1 MFFTIMIKLK
11 RVLYKILNFLF
22 LFLFLF
28 TEIHI
33 FSQISNLPG
42 LPYTKNFSKE
52 EVKVGLKI
60 FDISQGADGLLYFAQ
75 PGSLIEYDGFRWTKY
90 TEGVQSDLRAV
101 LYKDDKHIY
110 TGGHGGFGYWYK
122 TTNGKLKYK
131 SLFFKKPIKEAPL
144 LPVFSNIIE
153 IQGKIYFQSFQLI
166 YVFDPLTNQL
176 NTIHA
181 DKGFSNLFSSKK
193 RGFFQDVSVGLFE
206 IINSEK
212 KIIKGTE
219 KISMDIVGVFV
230 EKDNSLLI
238 STKNNGFWCLK
249 NNVLIKKDWTV
260 NTRFEK
266 FIITDIE
273 KYSDNQYVVGTLRN
287 GFYIISNDGEIG
299 NHINKKRGI
308 SNNSILKVFNDI
320 NNNIWVSTESG
331 ISYVEI
337 NSNSKYL
344 LDNNSSSGTVYS
356 SYLKDSILYLGTN
369 QGLFMKNINNPL
381 AEPRLIDER
390 NDNIWEIE
398 EIDNEVLVGSHRGLF
413 AIKNNFLKTIHLE
426 GGGWIFKK
434 HPKFKD
440 ILYVGFYSGLAV
452 FKKINN
458 EWKFIKKFENFG
470 ESSRFLEFDQYG
482 QIWIA
487 HPQKGY
493 YRLLLSPDGLELK
506 EFEFYGVDNQTI
518 EPYAYFTKIDGNLVF
533 FNPKGFFFYDAIDN
547 VFTKA
552 KYPSEIFKGLH
563 NINHI
568 SQNENVFWYSTPNTL
583 GYVLRDQNHFKVNE
597 TVFYNIWD
605 KHLNDFNKFKKI
617 DKNIFGIGIEN
628 GIVFH
633 NSDRLITSEINTTPI
648 VKSIELISSKDTIRA
663 PIGGKEEIKIPY
675 SNNFIKIKIA
685 IPKAPLGN
693 SKLIQYRL
701 KGLNNN
707 WSNWINKLEINFP
720 GLSSGDYILEMKS
733 KTEDGITSEIISI
746 PFYIQYPWYLNNW
759 AIAFY
764 VLTFIVVFIVYR
776 AYLNMKN
783 IKKVNQLIEIET
795 QKRERQK
802 EKFDL
807 EKLEAD
813 KKLLLLKEENLNLEI
828 KKKNAA
834 LASSTLNNIKK
845 NELLMDLINDIKSID
860 SELLNS
866 SLHYPIK
873 KVIKKINSHLVDK
886 EDWLTFQLHFSNSHS
901 QFFQN
906 INEKHPDLSPNEIK
920 LCAYLKL
927 NLSSKEIA
935 SLMNVAI
942 TSIEQSRYRLR
953 KKFNLDKE
961 ENLLHYIQKF

>member
-1 MFFTIMIKLK
+1 MLSTVMIKLIK
-11 RVLYKILNFLF
+11 FLYKKLNFLF
-22 LFLFLF
+22 LFLFLWS
-28 TEIHI
+28 EIHT
-33 FSQISNLPG
+33 FSQISNFPG
-42 LPYTKNFSKE
+42 LPYIRNFSKE
-52 EVKVGLKI
+52 EVKAGLKV
-60 FDISQGADGLLYFAQ
+60 FDISQGENGLLYFAQ
-75 PGSLIEYDGFRWTKY
+75 PGSLIEYDGYRWNTY
-90 TEGVQSDLRAV
+90 SEGFQSDLRAI
-101 LYKDDKHIY
+101 LYIDDNHIY

-122 TTNGKLKYK
+122 TKTGKLKYK
-131 SLFFKKPIKEAPL
+131 CLFFKKPIKDAPL
-144 LPVFSNIIE
+144 LPIFTNIIE

-181 DKGFSNLFSSKK
+181 DKGFSNLFFSKN
-193 RGFFQDVSVGLFE
+193 RGFFQDVSIGLFE
-206 IINSEK
+206 IVKSEK
-212 KIIKGTE
+212 KLIKGTE

-238 STKNNGFWCLK
+238 ATKNNGFWCLK
-249 NNVLIKKDWTV
+249 NNVLIKKNWTV
-260 NTRFEK
+260 NTKFEK

-273 KYSDNQYVVGTLRN
+273 KYSDNEYVVGTLRN
-287 GFYIISNDGEIG
+287 GIYIISDNGEIG

-308 SNNSILKVFNDI
+308 SNNSIKKVFNDI

-344 LDNNSSSGTVYS
+344 LDNNSNFGTVFT
-356 SYLKDSILYLGTN
+356 SYLKDSMLYLGTN
-369 QGLFMKNINNPL
+369 QGLFMKNINYPL
-381 AEPRLIDER
+381 TEPRLIDEK

-413 AIKNNFLKTIHLE
+413 LIKDTFLETIHLE

-434 HPKFKD
+434 HPKFND

-452 FKKINN
+452 FRKINN
-458 EWKFIKKFENFG
+458 NWTFIKKFENFG

-482 QIWIA
+482 QIWIG

-493 YRLLLSPDGLELK
+493 YRLILSSDGLDLER
-506 EFEFYGVDNQTI
+506 FEFYGVDNKSI

-533 FNPKGFFFYDAIDN
+533 YNPKGFFYYDAIDN

-552 KYPSEIFKGLH
+552 KYPSEIFKGIH
-563 NINHI
+563 NISHI
-568 SQNENVFWYSTPNTL
+568 SQNENIFWFSTPNTI

-597 TVFYNIWD
+597 TFFYNIWD
-605 KHLNDFNKFKKI
+605 KHLNDFNKFKKL

-628 GIVFH
+628 GIFFH
-633 NSDRLITSEINTTPI
+633 DADRSKTSKSNSTPI
-648 VKSIELISSKDTIRA
+648 IKSIELISSKDTIRA
-663 PIGGKEEIKIPY
+663 PINGKEIKIPY

-685 IPKAPLGN
+685 IPRAPLGS
-693 SKLIQYRL
+693 SKLIKYNL
-701 KGLNNN
+701 KGLNNK
-707 WSNWINKLEINFP
+707 WSNWNHKLEINFP
-720 GLSSGDYILEMKS
+720 GLSSGSYVLEIMS
-733 KTEDGITSEIISI
+733 KNESNTTSEIISI
-746 PFYIQYPWYLNNW
+746 PFYIEYPWYLSNW
-759 AIAFY
+759 SIAFY
-764 VLTFIVVFIVYR
+764 VIIFIVVFITYR
-776 AYLNMKN
+776 AYLNTKN
-783 IKKVNQLIEIET
+783 LKKVNKLIEIET

-802 EKFDL
+802 EKFEL
-807 EKLEAD
+807 EKLEAE
-813 KKLLLLKEENLNLEI
+813 KKLLLLKEENLYLEI

-845 NELLMDLINDIKSID
+845 NELLTDLINDIKYID

-873 KVIKKINSHLVDK
+873 KVIKKINNHLVDK

-906 INEKHPDLSPNEIK
+906 LKEQHPDLSPNEIK

-953 KKFNLDKE
+953 RKFNLDKE

>member
-1 MFFTIMIKLK
+1 MFFTNMIKLK

-33 FSQISNLPG
+33 FSQILDLPG

-60 FDISQGADGLLYFAQ
+60 FDISQGSDGLLYFAQ

-122 TTNGKLKYK
+122 TTNGKLNYK

-153 IQGKIYFQSFQLI
+153 VQGKIYFQSFQLI

-181 DKGFSNLFSSKK
+181 DKGFSNLFSTKK

-238 STKNNGFWCLK
+238 ATKNNGFWCLK

-331 ISYVEI
+331 ISYIEI

-344 LDNNSSSGTVYS
+344 LYNNGRFGTVFT

-369 QGLFMKNINNPL
+369 QGLFIKNINYPFS
-381 AEPRLIDER
+381 EPRLIDESLDR
-390 NDNIWEIE
+390 VL
-398 EIDNEVLVGSHRGLF
+398 EIDEVDGEILVGSHKGLSL
-413 AIKNNFLKTIHLE
+413 IKNNFLKTIHLE

-617 DKNIFGIGIEN
+617 DKNIFGIGI
-628 GIVFH
+628 
-633 NSDRLITSEINTTPI
+633 
-648 VKSIELISSKDTIRA
+648 
-663 PIGGKEEIKIPY
+663 
-675 SNNFIKIKIA
+675 
-685 IPKAPLGN
+685 
-693 SKLIQYRL
+693 
-701 KGLNNN
+701 
-707 WSNWINKLEINFP
+707 
-720 GLSSGDYILEMKS
+720 
-733 KTEDGITSEIISI
+733 
-746 PFYIQYPWYLNNW
+746 
-759 AIAFY
+759 
-764 VLTFIVVFIVYR
+764 
-776 AYLNMKN
+776 
-783 IKKVNQLIEIET
+783 
-795 QKRERQK
+795 
-802 EKFDL
+802 
-807 EKLEAD
+807 
-813 KKLLLLKEENLNLEI
+813 
-828 KKKNAA
+828 
-834 LASSTLNNIKK
+834 
-845 NELLMDLINDIKSID
+845 
-860 SELLNS
+860 
-866 SLHYPIK
+866 
-873 KVIKKINSHLVDK
+873 
-886 EDWLTFQLHFSNSHS
+886 
-901 QFFQN
+901 
-906 INEKHPDLSPNEIK
+906 
-920 LCAYLKL
+920 
-927 NLSSKEIA
+927 
-935 SLMNVAI
+935 
-942 TSIEQSRYRLR
+942 
-953 KKFNLDKE
+953 
-961 ENLLHYIQKF
+961 